1 MSKKI
6 LSLALVVVML
16 MSMFAF
22 STSAADLTTGQ
33 IGIKVVSDAKVG
45 APAGTVVTVKV
56 YYMIPEGEEV
66 QLTYGNLHLAYDS
79 STFSI
84 DTSDAT
90 TEGNFA
96 WGEYYSPVFKLQAS
110 TVNAAATA
118 TNNIFKAIST
128 EEATANGWNAG
139 VLIQESLDMNNG
151 YTTKTGFAANP
162 DCELFSIQF
171 TALTEIGAED
181 VIGIATSAYNSNY
194 FKLKAFSST
203 TTAGAAYDVAN
214 VVFTDTVAAPA
225 AEVKV
230 EHWDTMGQMGNWA
243 NLTGKF
249 NGGLVGKISNLDL
262 AFDGNE
268 CTNLLKIEVA
278 LTTAT
283 GSSKAEAYQV
293 YEQADGSYLFR
304 AVIKDMDITS
314 EANISAVYTIYV
326 DTDNNGEADKTYSSE
341 AVNVNA
347 KAIYEEALGE
357 YQKTL

>member
-1 MSKKI
+1 MSKKV

-33 IGIKVVSDAKVG
+33 IGLRAESDAKIG
-45 APAGTVVTVKV
+45 APAGTIVTFKV
-56 YYMIPEGEEV
+56 YYVIPEGAD
-66 QLTYGNLHLAYDS
+66 LTNALANTAVAYDNTKFEYVADS
-79 STFSI
+79 CKWGNHYAEGFSAPGSTSVST
-84 DTSDAT
+84 TS
-90 TEGNFA
+90 
-96 WGEYYSPVFKLQAS
+96 
-110 TVNAAATA
+110 
-118 TNNIFKAIST
+118 AISKNIVKKFN
-128 EEATANGWNAG
+128 ANDKAKGWNTG
-139 VLIQESLDMNNG
+139 LQVKQTYITLDQGGIWSGTTG
-151 YTTKTGFAANP
+151 YPVTADDFF
-162 DCELFSIQF
+162 FSIQF
-171 TALTEIGAED
+171 KALTEITAD
-181 VIGIATSAYNSNY
+181 SVIGIPEGAYNSSF
-194 FKLKAFSST
+194 FKINDFT
-203 TTAGAAYDVAN
+203 NGTYDAVN
-214 VVFTDTVAAPA
+214 VDLTEATAAPA
-225 AEVKV
+225 APAEVKV
-230 EHWDTMGQMGNWA
+230 EHFDTMGQMGNWET
-243 NLTGKF
+243 LTGKF

-326 DTDNNGEADKTYSSE
+326 DTDADGEADKTYSSE

-347 KAIYEEALGE
+347 KGIYEEALAN
-357 YQKTL
+357 YKAA

>member
-22 STSAADLTTGQ
+22 SASAVELSAGQ
-33 IGIKVVSDAKVG
+33 IGLVVESDAQVG
-45 APAGTVVTVKV
+45 APAGTIVTVTAKV
-56 YYMIPEGEEV
+56 VVPANEDV
-66 QLTYGNLHLAYDS
+66 QLTFAHISLGYDNTVFELVTDNS
-79 STFSI
+79 LVWGASYEACFQNTST
-84 DTSDAT
+84 TMANNT
-90 TEGNFA
+90 TI
-96 WGEYYSPVFKLQAS
+96 S
-110 TVNAAATA
+110 
-118 TNNIFKAIST
+118 NNIVKKFNANDKAQ
-128 EEATANGWNAG
+128 GWNAG
-139 VLIQESLDMNNG
+139 VQIKQTPISGGEF
-151 YTTKTGFAANP
+151 TTKTGYPVDPN
-162 DCELFSIQF
+162 CELFTVKF
-171 TALTEIGAED
+171 KALKEIEAGDSIGA
-181 VIGIATSAYNSNY
+181 ATGAYGSNFFN
-194 FKLKAFSST
+194 FKLFSES
-203 TTAGAAYDVAN
+203 TTAGSPIDLAN
-214 VVFTDTVAAPA
+214 VVLTDSYAAPA

-230 EHWDTMGQMGNWA
+230 EHFDTMGQMGNWET
-243 NLTGKF
+243 LTGKF

-326 DTDNNGEADKTYSSE
+326 DTDADGEADKTYSSE

-347 KAIYEEALGE
+347 KGIYEEALAN
-357 YQKTL
+357 YKAA

>member
-16 MSMFAF
+16 ISMFAF
-22 STSAADLTTGQ
+22 STSAADLKEGQ

-56 YYMIPEGEEV
+56 YYVLPAGEDV
-66 QLTYGNLHLAYDS
+66 QLAVGNTSLGYNNTVYSVDS
-79 STFSI
+79 STFKYGTAYAPYFSFN
-84 DTSDAT
+84 A
-90 TEGNFA
+90 
-96 WGEYYSPVFKLQAS
+96 AS
-110 TVNAAATA
+110 TCNAKATMSNQIVKKFNDSDNA
-118 TNNIFKAIST
+118 K
-128 EEATANGWNAG
+128 GWNAALQ
-139 VLIQESLDMNNG
+139 VQQAYENVTYTKYTG
-151 YTTKTGFAANP
+151 YTPVA
-162 DCELFSIQF
+162 DCEVFSLQF
-171 TALTEIGAED
+171 TTLKVLTAND
-181 VIGIATSAYNSNY
+181 VIGVVDGAYNNGNN
-194 FKLKAFSST
+194 FKINKFDDAST
-203 TTAGAAYDVAN
+203 TKFTTYDKAN
-214 VVFTDTVAAPA
+214 VDFSEAVAAPA
-225 AEVKV
+225 APAEVKV
-230 EHWDTMGQMGNWA
+230 EHFDTMGQMGNWET
-243 NLTGKF
+243 LTGKF

-326 DTDNNGEADKTYSSE
+326 DTDADGEADKTYSSE

-347 KAIYEEALGE
+347 KGIYEEALAN
-357 YQKTL
+357 YKAA

>member
-56 YYMIPEGEEV
+56 YHVIPKGEDV
-66 QLTYGNLHLAYDS
+66 QLTFAPISLGYDNT
-79 STFSI
+79 TFSV
-84 DTSDAT
+84 DTST
-90 TEGNFA
+90 FA
-96 WGEYYSPVFKLQAS
+96 WGSTYANYFKVAS
-110 TVNAAATA
+110 TTCNAAT
-118 TNNIFKAIST
+118 TISNAIVKRFNDT
-128 EEATANGWNAG
+128 DKGYNWNAG
-139 VLIQESLDMNNG
+139 LQVAQAQISADSE
-151 YTTKTGFAANP
+151 YTTKTGYP
-162 DCELFSIQF
+162 VDPSCEIFSIEF
-171 TALTEIGAED
+171 TALTEISAED
-181 VIGIATSAYNSNY
+181 VIGVVSGAYGSTNFN
-194 FKLKAFSST
+194 LKQFTTT
-203 TTAGAAYDVAN
+203 TTAGVAYDVAN
-214 VVFTDTVAAPA
+214 VDFSESVAAPA

-230 EHWDTMGQMGNWA
+230 EHFDTMGQMGNWET
-243 NLTGKF
+243 LTGKF

-326 DTDNNGEADKTYSSE
+326 DTDADGEADKTYSSE

-347 KAIYEEALGE
+347 KGIYEEALAN
-357 YQKTL
+357 YKAA